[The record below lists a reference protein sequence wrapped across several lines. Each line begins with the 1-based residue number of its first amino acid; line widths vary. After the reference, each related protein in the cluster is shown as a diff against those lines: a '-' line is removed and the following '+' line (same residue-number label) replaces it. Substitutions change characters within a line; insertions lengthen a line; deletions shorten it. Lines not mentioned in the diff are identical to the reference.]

1 MERVTRL
8 ELATSSLARRCS
20 TTELHPRKRIGIIAR
35 PLRGATFFHRDKMAP
50 AVDFLNLKLLPT
62 ASHQQMKPMKA
73 LILGSVASFG
83 ITLAVLAQTPTPP
96 VPGSP
101 AAPAPVSPAAPAA
114 AASPATTASPA
125 TAVSP
130 ALSATPMASPS
141 AANEFANKIK
151 QRSDRNF
158 KKGFHISVNDDEEDS
173 AVRHH
178 GSNEDFPLA
187 AIPIAVIAMLS
198 VFGAPVAIVAVIM
211 LVSWAKTRSLHR
223 TVRAMVEKG
232 QPVPPELLASPA
244 GAPLRP
250 WYDLRRGIVLL
261 AVGFGI
267 VMFFGISAGW
277 DNGVWALGSIPALI
291 GVGYILAWRL
301 ANKHAN
307 GFKM

>member
-1 MERVTRL
+1 M
-8 ELATSSLARRCS
+8 AS
-20 TTELHPRKRIGIIAR
+20 PRNS
-35 PLRGATFFHRDKMAP
+35 
-50 AVDFLNLKLLPT
+50 LNLKLLPS
-62 ASHQQMKPMKA
+62 ASHQQMKRMKA
-73 LILGSVASFG
+73 LILGSIASFG

-101 AAPAPVSPAAPAA
+101 AAPAPAAPAA
-114 AASPATTASPA
+114 VASPVTTGAP
-125 TAVSP
+125 VV
-130 ALSATPMASPS
+130 SATPMASPS

-178 GSNEDFPLA
+178 GSNDDFPLA
-187 AIPIAVIAMLS
+187 AIPIAIIAMLS

-291 GVGYILAWRL
+291 GAGYILAWRL

>member
-1 MERVTRL
+1 
-8 ELATSSLARRCS
+8 
-20 TTELHPRKRIGIIAR
+20 
-35 PLRGATFFHRDKMAP
+35 MAP
-50 AVDFLNLKLLPT
+50 VANFLNLKLLSS

-73 LILGSVASFG
+73 LILGGVASFG

-101 AAPAPVSPAAPAA
+101 AVPAPVSPAAPAA
-114 AASPATTASPA
+114 AASPVT
-125 TAVSP
+125 
-130 ALSATPMASPS
+130 SATPMASPS

-178 GSNEDFPLA
+178 GSNGDFPLA
-187 AIPIAVIAMLS
+187 AIPIAIIAMLS

-211 LVSWAKTRSLHR
+211 LVGWAKTRSLHR

>member
-1 MERVTRL
+1 MTRL

-35 PLRGATFFHRDKMAP
+35 PSRRATFFHRDKMALV
-50 AVDFLNLKLLPT
+50 ANFLNLKLLSS

-73 LILGSVASFG
+73 LILGSVVSFG

-101 AAPAPVSPAAPAA
+101 PIPAPISPAAPAA
-114 AASPATTASPA
+114 AASPMTAGTPVA
-125 TAVSP
+125 
-130 ALSATPMASPS
+130 SATPMASPS

-158 KKGFHISVNDDEEDS
+158 KKGFRISVNDDEEDS
-173 AVRHH
+173 AARHH
-178 GSNEDFPLA
+178 GSSDDFPLA
-187 AIPIAVIAMLS
+187 AIPIAIIAMLS

-211 LVSWAKTRSLHR
+211 LISWAKTRSLHR

-261 AVGFGI
+261 AVGVGI